1 MKLPLMKEGILERR
15 YKRFLADIRLPDG
28 TSITAHTPN
37 TGSMK
42 QCAEP
47 GLRVMFSHSDNLQ
60 RKYPHTLELIQVEGS
75 WVDINTQRSNRVVE
89 EALTCGILAGLEGY
103 RITPEQRLGESRID
117 FRLDPED
124 KEHLKNK
131 NRCSVWVEVKNVTYM
146 GTSAC
151 ACFPDA
157 VTQRGQ
163 RHLQALRAACA
174 RGERGVILFLV
185 QRAEAQVFA
194 PAADIDPDYAH
205 ILREVLR
212 HGVEPL
218 AYQTE
223 TTPTQ
228 TRIVR
233 RLPLIV

>member
-1 MKLPLMKEGILERR
+1 MKLPEMKEGILERR

-28 TSITAHTPN
+28 TRITAHTPN

-47 GLRVMFSHSDNLQ
+47 GARVLFSYSDNMQ
-60 RKYPHTLELIQVEGS
+60 RKYPHTLELIQVEGN

-89 EALTCGILAGLEGY
+89 EALALGVISGLEGY

-117 FRLDPED
+117 FRLDPEHKD
-124 KEHLKNK
+124 D
-131 NRCSVWVEVKNVTYM
+131 RPVWVEVKNVTYM

-157 VTQRGQ
+157 ITKRGE
-163 RHLQALRAACA
+163 RHLRALQQACVRA
-174 RGERGVILFLV
+174 ERGVILFLV

-205 ILREVLR
+205 ALRDVLR
-212 HGVEPL
+212 HGVDPL

-223 TTPTQ
+223 TSPNQ

>member
-1 MKLPLMKEGILERR
+1 MKLPQMEEGILERR

-28 TSITAHTPN
+28 TQITAHTPN

-42 QCAEP
+42 QCVEP
-47 GLRVMFSHSDNLQ
+47 GTRVLFSYSDNPR
-60 RKYPHTLELIQVEGS
+60 RKFSHTLELIQLEGG

-89 EALTCGILAGLEGY
+89 EALGQGLIEELAGY
-103 RITPEQRLGESRID
+103 RIIREQRLGESRID
-117 FRLDPED
+117 FRLEPKHKDG
-124 KEHLKNK
+124 
-131 NRCSVWVEVKNVTYM
+131 RTVWLEVKNVTYM

-157 VTQRGQ
+157 ITKRGQ
-163 RHLQALRAACA
+163 RHLYALQQASA
-174 RGERGVILFLV
+174 RGERGIILFLV

-194 PAADIDPDYAH
+194 PAADIDPAYAH
-205 ILREVLR
+205 TLRDVLR
-212 HGVEPL
+212 QGVEPL

-223 TTPTQ
+223 TTPSQ

>member
-1 MKLPLMKEGILERR
+1 MKLPQMEEGILERR

-28 TSITAHTPN
+28 TRITAHTPN

-42 QCAEP
+42 QCAES
-47 GLRVMFSHSDNLQ
+47 GARVLFSCSDNTM
-60 RKYPHTLELIQVEGS
+60 RKYSHTLELIQVVGN
-75 WVDINTQRSNRVVE
+75 WVDINTQRSNRVVG
-89 EALTCGILAGLEGY
+89 EALAHGVIAGLEGY
-103 RITPEQRLGESRID
+103 RITPEQRLGKSRID
-117 FRLDPED
+117 FRLDPKHKD
-124 KEHLKNK
+124 DGP
-131 NRCSVWVEVKNVTYM
+131 VWVEVKNVTYM

-157 VTQRGQ
+157 VTKRGQ
-163 RHLQALRAACA
+163 RHLHALHQACA
-174 RGERGVILFLV
+174 RTERGVILFLV

-194 PAADIDPDYAH
+194 PAADIDPDYARA
-205 ILREVLR
+205 LREVLR

>member
-1 MKLPLMKEGILERR
+1 MKLPQMQEGVLERR
-15 YKRFLADIRLPDG
+15 YKRFLADILPPDG
-28 TSITAHTPN
+28 ELITVHTPN

-47 GLRVMFSHSDNLQ
+47 GARVMFSCSENPR
-60 RKYPHTLELIQVEGS
+60 RKYPHTLELIEVNGH
-75 WVDINTQRSNRVVE
+75 WVDINPQRSNRVVE
-89 EALTCGILAGLEGY
+89 EALNQGWIDGFAGY
-103 RITPEQRLGESRID
+103 SITPEQRLGESRID
-117 FRLDPED
+117 FRLDPKQDE
-124 KEHLKNK
+124 
-131 NRCSVWVEVKNVTYM
+131 SPPVWIEVKNVTYM

-157 VTQRGQ
+157 ITARGQ
-163 RHLQALRAACA
+163 RHLLALQQACA
-174 RGERGVILFLV
+174 RAERGIILFLI
-185 QRAEAQVFA
+185 QRSEAQVFA

-205 ILREVLR
+205 ALREVLR

>member
-1 MKLPLMKEGILERR
+1 MKLPVMEDGILERR

-28 TSITAHTPN
+28 TVITAHTPN

-47 GLRVMFSHSDNLQ
+47 GARVMFSCSDNTQ
-60 RKYPHTLELIQVEGS
+60 RKYPHTLELIQVEGN
-75 WVDINTQRSNRVVE
+75 WDDINTQRSNRVVE
-89 EALTCGILAGLEGY
+89 EALAQGVIAGLEGY

-117 FRLDPED
+117 FRLEPQHTDDRP
-124 KEHLKNK
+124 
-131 NRCSVWVEVKNVTYM
+131 VWVEVKNVTYM
-146 GTSAC
+146 GTPAC

-157 VTQRGQ
+157 ITKRGQ
-163 RHLQALRAACA
+163 RHLRALHQACA
-174 RGERGVILFLV
+174 RAERGVILFLV
-185 QRAEAQVFA
+185 QRAEAQVCA

-205 ILREVLR
+205 ALREVLCY
-212 HGVEPL
+212 GVEPL

-223 TTPTQ
+223 TTPAQ

>member
-1 MKLPLMKEGILERR
+1 MKLPHMEEGVLERR
-15 YKRFLADIRLPDG
+15 YKRFLADILLPDG
-28 TSITAHTPN
+28 SRITAHTPN

-47 GLRVMFSHSDNLQ
+47 GARVLFSCSDNPR
-60 RKYPHTLELIQVEGS
+60 RKYPHTLELIQVNGN
-75 WVDINTQRSNRVVE
+75 WVDINTQRTNRVVE
-89 EALTCGILAGLEGY
+89 EALAQGAIAGFEGY

-117 FRLDPED
+117 FLLEPEPKD
-124 KEHLKNK
+124 E
-131 NRCSVWVEVKNVTYM
+131 RRVWMEVKNVTYM

-157 VTQRGQ
+157 VTKRGQ
-163 RHLQALRAACA
+163 RHLHALQQACA

-185 QRAEAQVFA
+185 QRAEAQLFA

-205 ILREVLR
+205 ALREVLR

-223 TTPTQ
+223 STPIQ

>member
-1 MKLPLMKEGILERR
+1 MKLPQMEEGILERR
-15 YKRFLADIRLPDG
+15 YKRFLADIRLLDG
-28 TSITAHTPN
+28 ACLTAHTPN

-47 GLRVMFSHSDNLQ
+47 GARVMFSCSDNPR
-60 RKYPHTLELIQVEGS
+60 RKYPHTLELVQVEGN

-89 EALTCGILAGLEGY
+89 EALARGVIAGLKGY
-103 RITPEQRLGESRID
+103 RTTPEQRLGESRID
-117 FRLDPED
+117 FLLDPE
-124 KEHLKNK
+124 HKND
-131 NRCSVWVEVKNVTYM
+131 RPVWVEVKNVTYM
-146 GTSAC
+146 GTPAC

-157 VTQRGQ
+157 ITKRGQ
-163 RHLQALRAACA
+163 RHLKALQQACTRA
-174 RGERGVILFLV
+174 ERGIILFLV
-185 QRAEAQVFA
+185 QRAEARVFA
-194 PAADIDPDYAH
+194 PAADIDPDYART
-205 ILREVLR
+205 LREALR

-223 TTPTQ
+223 TSPTQ